1 MVFHIAICSTD
12 GVLRSRLQ
20 RMCMEYYSRRAD
32 ACILLLYSTHSVWL
46 VPAVRLDQAQQLSL
60 LPGQGGKY

>member
-32 ACILLLYSTHSVWL
+32 ACIV
-46 VPAVRLDQAQQLSL
+46 
-60 LPGQGGKY
+60 